1 MQKLFLKKLKGI
13 ENKEDNNKLR
23 KTFINLFFD
32 NFIFEFCAT
41 KSNHDFGNISW
52 NRNLIPCF

>member
-1 MQKLFLKKLKGI
+1 MQKLFLKKLKDT
-13 ENKEDNNKLR
+13 ENKENNIKLG

-32 NFIFEFCAT
+32 NFIFGFCAT

-52 NRNLIPCF
+52 NRNLIP

>member
-1 MQKLFLKKLKGI
+1 MQKLFLKKLKDT
-13 ENKEDNNKLR
+13 ENKEDNINLG

-52 NRNLIPCF
+52 NRNLIP

>member
-13 ENKEDNNKLR
+13 ENKEDNNRLG

-41 KSNHDFGNISW
+41 KSNHYLGNVSW
-52 NRNLIPCF
+52 NRNLIP